1 MPIRVFLRPIQTKRK
16 ESLTQSLRN
25 LFTTRTT
32 KRRRSQKRDPSRAAD
47 KRSEDA
53 RIVSVCCVWQPDAM
67 GRARGRTVTA
77 PHSPRLRPRRQLD
90 PSQNRLVLWCFGAQ
104 KQPRMSRRRGQEAKA
119 SIEHK
124 ARSARPKNPYSFEVF
139 QTSRTG
145 RRLVQRRLALLSN
158 VRTHRKGSRASIR
171 SSHPIIRSIVPRG
184 LCCDSARRGGA
195 ARLVCNAQPVLRRK
209 SEFSKAH

>member
-1 MPIRVFLRPIQTKRK
+1 M
-16 ESLTQSLRN
+16 
-25 LFTTRTT
+25 TRTT
-32 KRRRSQKRDPSRAAD
+32 RRREPLRRDPSRVAD

-77 PHSPRLRPRRQLD
+77 PHSLD

-139 QTSRTG
+139 QNFTYRQTSCTKTLCPAFECSDSSKRFAC
-145 RRLVQRRLALLSN
+145 LDQELAPDYSFNRSPGSLL
-158 VRTHRKGSRASIR
+158 
-171 SSHPIIRSIVPRG
+171 
-184 LCCDSARRGGA
+184 
-195 ARLVCNAQPVLRRK
+195 
-209 SEFSKAH
+209 

>member
-1 MPIRVFLRPIQTKRK
+1 M
-16 ESLTQSLRN
+16 
-25 LFTTRTT
+25 TRTT
-32 KRRRSQKRDPSRAAD
+32 RRREPLRRDPSRVAD

-104 KQPRMSRRRGQEAKA
+104 KQPRMSRKRGQEAKA

-139 QTSRTG
+139 QNFTYWQTSCTKTPCPAFECSDSSKRFAC
-145 RRLVQRRLALLSN
+145 LDQELAPDYSFNRSPGSLL
-158 VRTHRKGSRASIR
+158 
-171 SSHPIIRSIVPRG
+171 
-184 LCCDSARRGGA
+184 
-195 ARLVCNAQPVLRRK
+195 
-209 SEFSKAH
+209 

>member
-1 MPIRVFLRPIQTKRK
+1 M
-16 ESLTQSLRN
+16 
-25 LFTTRTT
+25 TRTT
-32 KRRRSQKRDPSRAAD
+32 RRREPLRRDPSRVAD

-124 ARSARPKNPYSFEVF
+124 ARSARPKILTRLKSFK
-139 QTSRTG
+139 TSRIG
-145 RRLVQRRLALLSN
+145 RRLIQRRLALLSN
-158 VRTHRKGSRASIR
+158 VRTHRKGSRALIR
-171 SSHPIIRSIVPRG
+171 SSHPIIRSIVPG
-184 LCCDSARRGGA
+184 VFAVIQLAGAGQLDWSATPNPSCDASPSFRKRIKNQYRRQSSLQA
-195 ARLVCNAQPVLRRK
+195 
-209 SEFSKAH
+209 

>member
-1 MPIRVFLRPIQTKRK
+1 M
-16 ESLTQSLRN
+16 
-25 LFTTRTT
+25 TRTT
-32 KRRRSQKRDPSRAAD
+32 KRREPLRRDPSRVAD

-77 PHSPRLRPRRQLD
+77 PHSLRLRPRRQLD

-139 QTSRTG
+139 QNFTYRLIEKVRVPRSGART
-145 RRLVQRRLALLSN
+145 RLFVQSFPGVFAVIQLAGAGQLDWSATPN
-158 VRTHRKGSRASIR
+158 PSCDASPSFRKRIKKSVPASILA
-171 SSHPIIRSIVPRG
+171 SSVTDAPDVRNMRQHTSNGIK
-184 LCCDSARRGGA
+184 SAGFR
-195 ARLVCNAQPVLRRK
+195 P
-209 SEFSKAH
+209 

>member
-1 MPIRVFLRPIQTKRK
+1 MLLTRTTVRSGACRHECFLRPIQTKRE

-25 LFTTRTT
+25 FFTTRTT
-32 KRRRSQKRDPSRAAD
+32 KRREPLRRDPSRVAD

-77 PHSPRLRPRRQLD
+77 PHSLRLQPRRQLD

-139 QTSRTG
+139 QNFTYRQTSCTKTLCPAFECSDSSKRFAC
-145 RRLVQRRLALLSN
+145 LDQELAPDYSFNRSPGSLL
-158 VRTHRKGSRASIR
+158 
-171 SSHPIIRSIVPRG
+171 
-184 LCCDSARRGGA
+184 
-195 ARLVCNAQPVLRRK
+195 
-209 SEFSKAH
+209 